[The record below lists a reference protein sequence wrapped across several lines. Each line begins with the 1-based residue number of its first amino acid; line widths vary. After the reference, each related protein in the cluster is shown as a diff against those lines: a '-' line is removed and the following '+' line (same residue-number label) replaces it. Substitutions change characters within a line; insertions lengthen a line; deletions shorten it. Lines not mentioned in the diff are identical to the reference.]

1 MSVADIEPDI
11 EEELELTRV
20 EVTVPEGASPG
31 SKLEVSV
38 AAGNGEMY
46 AGRGAVRA
54 ACVRDLGV
62 DPGVGASCVR
72 ACGGAWP
79 PTSAAQHR
87 RTVGPPGVIGV
98 VDLAAPHPQHARDVL
113 PTSP

>member
-54 ACVRDLGV
+54 APTKQCSTPPISLCVVKGWGTRL
-62 DPGVGASCVR
+62 SC
-72 ACGGAWP
+72 
-79 PTSAAQHR
+79 T
-87 RTVGPPGVIGV
+87 
-98 VDLAAPHPQHARDVL
+98 
-113 PTSP
+113 